1 MSLSMTKNLE
11 TIISKL
17 SFEIVEEIKKSS
29 EKKKLLNLIDKSL
42 GVLANNGVYAYY
54 VYIISQKSQ
63 ETEGIFIDKLEDI
76 FKKVEDSFSKDNKQE
91 YFEKVS
97 EDIHKLLFL
106 KQLLEK
112 TLIYARYHAKAMGD

>member
-1 MSLSMTKNLE
+1 MTKNLE